1 MQGAVD
7 ASSGWN
13 QQVLA
18 LGGTVFSPSYANVP
32 GGAMRVGPGRRRIG
46 PFRHTTGWSMKA
58 FVPMGLVLAL
68 LAAPAHSASGIN
80 GINSGMPNR
89 ISMNMTVPKQTQ
101 GATFGEKVNAG
112 LHAAGGA
119 LSQGA
124 SLRIDIACDGR
135 TCLIAFP
142 DGQAVRADLQAMTL
156 TPVDGQVAPPAALQ
170 GVVPGAGIVSAA
182 VSSVSALGG
191 ATGGAAA
198 ASYAARG
205 RMAGTPAAL
214 PARTVAPDRI
224 DVTQPLADG
233 DYQLSLVVEKATS
246 GLKDTLKTQV
256 RTMAMAPARVRIEL
270 AFQVQDGV
278 LHTRHE
284 TAKNSISNIR

>member
-1 MQGAVD
+1 
-7 ASSGWN
+7 
-13 QQVLA
+13 
-18 LGGTVFSPSYANVP
+18 
-32 GGAMRVGPGRRRIG
+32 
-46 PFRHTTGWSMKA
+46 MKA

-68 LAAPAHSASGIN
+68 LVAPAHAASGIN
-80 GINSGMPNR
+80 GGMPNR
-89 ISMNMTVPKQTQ
+89 ISMNVTVPKQTQ

-124 SLRIDIACDGR
+124 SLRIDIVCDGHACIV
-135 TCLIAFP
+135 TFP
-142 DGQAVRADLQAMTL
+142 DGQAMRADLQTL
-156 TPVDGQVAPPAALQ
+156 VLAPVEGRVAPPAAL
-170 GVVPGAGIVSAA
+170 GDMVPGAGIMSAA

-191 ATGGAAA
+191 AAGGAAA
-198 ASYAARG
+198 ASYAATG
-205 RMAGTPAAL
+205 RMAGAPASL

-233 DYQLSLVVEKATS
+233 DYQLSLVVERATS

-256 RTMAMAPARVRIEL
+256 RTMAPARVRIDL
-270 AFQVQDGV
+270 AFLVQDGV
-278 LHTRHE
+278 LRARHD